1 MRANR
6 FTLYVARRCIFV
18 GLIALAIH
26 SAGRRVEAQEFIAPL
41 FPTEPT
47 EINSWF
53 RSNAHFNLRP
63 DNTVNFVIRFGVENV
78 FPDRALIFADNEEFP
93 FDLGEG
99 LVIIHSPGV
108 PWPHEYDGATQYTG
122 SFLLSDDFIDD
133 FGTGQSTLRL
143 EGSDFGDFS
152 GSIVP
157 VPEPS
162 TAALVVIGIAAFGFF
177 WHRRRKA
184 KLA

>member
-53 RSNAHFNLRP
+53 WSNAHFNLRP

-78 FPDRALIFADNEEFP
+78 FPDRALIFADKEEFP

-99 LVIIHSPGV
+99 LVIIHSPG
-108 PWPHEYDGATQYTG
+108 PWPNGYDGATQYKG
-122 SFLLSDDFIDD
+122 SFLLADDFIDD
-133 FGTGQSTLRL
+133 FRMAQSTLRL